1 MKWIMGQ
8 DSIYKQRGVK
18 DLILDEAKNYQ
29 ETVEIFL
36 KTAELYN
43 FKLIETPIFEKE
55 ILFKRPLG
63 DDSDIVTK
71 EMYTFEDKGGDKI
84 TLRPEGTAPVVRSVI
99 ENRLYEKLPLK
110 LCYFGPMFRYE
121 RPQKGRYR
129 QFHQFGAEIFSEKSP
144 FQDVEG
150 ILMAH
155 DFIKS
160 LSINPESFKLHI
172 NSLGNEDDRKR
183 YTSLLKQYFSDY
195 FDELSEISRFR
206 FHKNPLRI
214 LDSKEPEDI
223 KLIEN
228 VPSIL
233 DTMCQESKD
242 YFAAVISMLEQN
254 GINYEI
260 DKCLVRGLDYYTETI
275 FEFKST
281 ELGSQ
286 STFLA
291 GGRYDNLVKL
301 LGGPE
306 LSGFGWAAGYERVA
320 LISKIEGKK
329 NKLIAVISD
338 SAKDAFNTA
347 KFLREEGFCA
357 EVFIGESFK
366 NLLKKSLKISPD
378 FAVFI
383 GENERKTD
391 TVQLKNLTTKEQI
404 ETKLEEI
411 KNNT

>member
-1 MKWIMGQ
+1 
-8 DSIYKQRGVK
+8 
-18 DLILDEAKNYQ
+18 
-29 ETVEIFL
+29 
-36 KTAELYN
+36 
-43 FKLIETPIFEKE
+43 
-55 ILFKRPLG
+55 
-63 DDSDIVTK
+63 
-71 EMYTFEDKGGDKI
+71 
-84 TLRPEGTAPVVRSVI
+84 
-99 ENRLYEKLPLK
+99 
-110 LCYFGPMFRYE
+110 
-121 RPQKGRYR
+121 
-129 QFHQFGAEIFSEKSP
+129 
-144 FQDVEG
+144 
-150 ILMAH
+150 MAY

-183 YTSLLKQYFSDY
+183 YTSLLKQYFFDY
-195 FDELSEISRFR
+195 FDELSEISKLR

-223 KLIEN
+223 KLIAN

-242 YFAAVISMLEQN
+242 YFAAVISLLEQN

-320 LISKIEGKK
+320 LISKIKSKK

-338 SAKDAFNTA
+338 SAKDAFNAA
-347 KFLREEGFCA
+347 KFLREEGFCV

-378 FAVFI
+378 FAIFI

-404 ETKLEEI
+404 ETKLQEI
-411 KNNT
+411 KNLKKN

>member
-195 FDELSEISRFR
+195 FDELSEKRIMR
-206 FHKNPLRI
+206 FHKNP
-214 LDSKEPEDI
+214 
-223 KLIEN
+223 
-228 VPSIL
+228 
-233 DTMCQESKD
+233 
-242 YFAAVISMLEQN
+242 
-254 GINYEI
+254 
-260 DKCLVRGLDYYTETI
+260 
-275 FEFKST
+275 
-281 ELGSQ
+281 
-286 STFLA
+286 
-291 GGRYDNLVKL
+291 
-301 LGGPE
+301 
-306 LSGFGWAAGYERVA
+306 
-320 LISKIEGKK
+320 
-329 NKLIAVISD
+329 
-338 SAKDAFNTA
+338 
-347 KFLREEGFCA
+347 
-357 EVFIGESFK
+357 
-366 NLLKKSLKISPD
+366 
-378 FAVFI
+378 
-383 GENERKTD
+383 
-391 TVQLKNLTTKEQI
+391 
-404 ETKLEEI
+404 
-411 KNNT
+411 